1 MGRLL
6 LTVGLVFLAVVS
18 TMTACGDPGSEEAVL
33 PLDETGQGSA
43 AGEISRDGVTL
54 TWEYFE
60 DEVAFTVSAPTT
72 GWVAV
77 GFDASSVMLDG
88 DMVIGYVVNEE
99 LFISDQWGDGYTSH
113 SADTEL
119 GGTMDIL
126 SASGTEAEGR
136 TTISF
141 TRPVATGDSFDHDL
155 EPGTTH
161 SVMLAY
167 GPEGSDGFTGRH
179 EWVETFRVQLD

>member
-1 MGRLL
+1 MERFSLFGGSAILALL
-6 LTVGLVFLAVVS
+6 S
-18 TMTACGDPGSEEAVL
+18 IMSACGGSGSEEAVR
-33 PLDETGQGSA
+33 PAEETGPDAA
-43 AGEISRDGVTL
+43 AGGISSDGVTL
-54 TWEYFE
+54 TWDFLEE
-60 DEVAFTVSAPTT
+60 DVTFTVSAPAT

-88 DMVIGYVVNEE
+88 DMIIGYVENEE
-99 LFISDQWGDGYTSH
+99 VFISDQWGDGYTSH
-113 SADTEL
+113 SADSEL

-126 SASGTEAEGR
+126 SASGTETDGR

-155 EPGTTH
+155 ERGTSH

-167 GPEGSDGFTGRH
+167 GPEDSDGFTGRH
-179 EWVETFRVQLD
+179 RWVETFQVVLD